1 MNICDAIEQFLLS
14 AFGEDGVVLISRNN
28 LAQHFDCA
36 PSQINYVLTTRFTAD
51 RGYLT
56 ESRRGGGGYI
66 EIRKIDVSK
75 DGYLSE
81 LLCSEIGEEIAFRK
95 AQCILEA
102 LAERNILTARENALL
117 SLAGSDNSLSSPIVL
132 KDRLRA
138 QILKNIILELI
149 KEGRQ
154 D

>member
-1 MNICDAIEQFLLS
+1 M
-14 AFGEDGVVLISRNN
+14 
-28 LAQHFDCA
+28 
-36 PSQINYVLTTRFTAD
+36 LTTRFTAD

-56 ESRRGGGGYI
+56 ASRRGGGGYI

-75 DGYLSE
+75 DGYLNE
-81 LLCSEIGEEIAFRK
+81 ILCREIGEEISCRR
-95 AQCILEA
+95 AQSILEA
-102 LAERNILTARENALL
+102 LAERNVVTRRESALL
-117 SLAGSDNSLSSPIVL
+117 NLAMSDSSLSSPIVI

-149 KEGRQ
+149 QERQ

>member
-1 MNICDAIEQFLLS
+1 MNICDAIEQFLLD
-14 AFGEDGVVLISRNN
+14 AFSEDGVVLISRNN

-51 RGYLT
+51 TGYLT
-56 ESRRGGGGYI
+56 ASRRGGGGYI

-75 DGYLSE
+75 DGYLNE
-81 LLCSEIGEEIAFRK
+81 ILCREIGEEISCRR
-95 AQCILEA
+95 AQSILET
-102 LAERNILTARENALL
+102 LAERNVVTRRESALL
-117 SLAGSDNSLSSPIVL
+117 NLAMSDSSLSSPIVI

-149 KEGRQ
+149 QERQ

>member
-1 MNICDAIEQFLLS
+1 MNICDAIEQFLLD
-14 AFGEDGVVLISRNN
+14 AFSEDGVVLISRNN

-36 PSQINYVLTTRFTAD
+36 PSGV
-51 RGYLT
+51 
-56 ESRRGGGGYI
+56 GYI

-75 DGYLSE
+75 DGYLNE
-81 LLCSEIGEEIAFRK
+81 ILCREIGEEISCRR
-95 AQCILEA
+95 AQSILET
-102 LAERNILTARENALL
+102 LAERNVVTRRESALL
-117 SLAGSDNSLSSPIVL
+117 NLAMSDSSLSSPIVI

-149 KEGRQ
+149 QERQ

>member
-56 ESRRGGGGYI
+56 ASRRGGGGYI

-75 DGYLSE
+75 DGYLSG
-81 LLCSEIGEEIAFRK
+81 LLSGEIGEEISFRK
-95 AQCILEA
+95 AQNILET
-102 LAERNILTARENALL
+102 LAERRILSERESALL
-117 SLAGSDNSLSSPIVL
+117 SLAVSDHSLASPIVI

-149 KEGRQ
+149 QEGREN
-154 D
+154 

>member
-1 MNICDAIEQFLLS
+1 MNICDAIEQFLLD
-14 AFGEDGVVLISRNN
+14 AFSEDGVVLISRNN

-56 ESRRGGGGYI
+56 ASRRGGGGYI

-75 DGYLSE
+75 DGYLI
-81 LLCSEIGEEIAFRK
+81 LCREIGEEISCRR
-95 AQCILEA
+95 AQSILEA
-102 LAERNILTARENALL
+102 LAERNVVTRRESALL
-117 SLAGSDNSLSSPIVL
+117 NLAMSDSSLSSPIVI

-149 KEGRQ
+149 QERQ

>member
-1 MNICDAIEQFLLS
+1 MNICDAIEQFLLD
-14 AFGEDGVVLISRNN
+14 AFSEDGVVLISRNN

-56 ESRRGGGGYI
+56 ASRRGGGGYI
-66 EIRKIDVSK
+66 EIRK
-75 DGYLSE
+75 DGYSHE
-81 LLCSEIGEEIAFRK
+81 ILCREIGEEISCRR
-95 AQCILEA
+95 AQSILEA
-102 LAERNILTARENALL
+102 LAERNVVTRRESALL
-117 SLAGSDNSLSSPIVL
+117 NLAMSDSSLSSPIVI

-149 KEGRQ
+149 QERQ